1 MVVQDD
7 RELQLAMPEVPTST
21 IARLLIA
28 VGVVTLIVGLAL
40 LLWPRIPMLGRL
52 PGDITIQRDGFRLF
66 IPAATSIVISV
77 VLTIVVNVVL
87 RLFR

>member
-1 MVVQDD
+1 MTLA
-7 RELQLAMPEVPTST
+7 LQFLMPEMPTST

-28 VGVVTLIVGLAL
+28 IGVVVLVIGIVMLI
-40 LLWPRIPMLGRL
+40 WPKLPMLGRL

-66 IPAATSIVISV
+66 IPIATSIVISV

-87 RLFR
+87 RLLR

>member
-1 MVVQDD
+1 
-7 RELQLAMPEVPTST
+7 MPEIPTST

-66 IPAATSIVISV
+66 IPIATSIVISV

>member
-1 MVVQDD
+1 MTLA
-7 RELQLAMPEVPTST
+7 LQFLMPEMPTST

-28 VGVVTLIVGLAL
+28 IGVVVLVIGIVILI
-40 LLWPRIPMLGRL
+40 WPKLPMLGRL

-66 IPAATSIVISV
+66 IPIATSIVISV

-87 RLFR
+87 RLLR

>member
-1 MVVQDD
+1 
-7 RELQLAMPEVPTST
+7 MPEIPTAT

-28 VGVVTLIVGLAL
+28 IGVVTLVIGLAL

-66 IPAATSIVISV
+66 VPIATSIVISL